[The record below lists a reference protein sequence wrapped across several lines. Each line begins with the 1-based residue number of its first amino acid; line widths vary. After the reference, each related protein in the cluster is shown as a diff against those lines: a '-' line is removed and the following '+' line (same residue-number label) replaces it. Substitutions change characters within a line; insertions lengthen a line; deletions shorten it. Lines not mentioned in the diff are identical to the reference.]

1 MRTVAGMM
9 GGNKKAMYL
18 YLHLHLH
25 LYLYLCLHLYLFL
38 YLRGNEDSRRRGGL
52 EEEGRDQHIL
62 LSLSPPS

>member
-18 YLHLHLH
+18 YL
-25 LYLYLCLHLYLFL
+25 YLCLCLHLYLFL

>member
-9 GGNKKAMYL
+9 GGNKRAMY
-18 YLHLHLH
+18 

-62 LSLSPPS
+62 LSLSSPS

>member
-1 MRTVAGMM
+1 MRTIAGMM

-18 YLHLHLH
+18 YL
-25 LYLYLCLHLYLFL
+25 YLCLCLHLYLFL

>member
-1 MRTVAGMM
+1 MRTIAGMM

-18 YLHLHLH
+18 YL
-25 LYLYLCLHLYLFL
+25 YLCLCLHLYLFL

-62 LSLSPPS
+62 LSLLSPA

>member
-18 YLHLHLH
+18 YL
-25 LYLYLCLHLYLFL
+25 YLCLCLHLYLFL

-62 LSLSPPS
+62 LSLLSPA

>member
-18 YLHLHLH
+18 YLH

-62 LSLSPPS
+62 LSLLSPA